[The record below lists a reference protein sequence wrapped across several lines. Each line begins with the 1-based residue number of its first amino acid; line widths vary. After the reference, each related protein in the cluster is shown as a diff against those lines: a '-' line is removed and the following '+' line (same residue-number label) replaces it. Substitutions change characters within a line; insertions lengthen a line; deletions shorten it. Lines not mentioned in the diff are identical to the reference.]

1 MKKMKVVICKGT
13 YLTDY
18 RVGGLTMLTVIKR
31 GVDSNTWIV
40 LRTLL
45 GLSGFSNWDTYRAGE
60 LKRAYLEVL

>member
-1 MKKMKVVICKGT
+1 MKKMKVVIHEGI

-18 RVGGLTMLTVIKR
+18 RVSGLTMLTVIKR

-40 LRTLL
+40 LRTLI

>member
-18 RVGGLTMLTVIKR
+18 RVSGLNMLTVIKR

-40 LRTLL
+40 LRTLI